1 MPITNGVNLKRES
14 LFTVTFYANNYWRI
28 NLKGESLF
36 TVTFY
41 ANNYWRINLKGES
54 LFTVTFYANNYWR
67 KFEGRKFIYCD
78 ILCQ

>member
-1 MPITNGVNLKRES
+1 MPITTGVNLKRQT
-14 LFTVTFYANNYWRI
+14 LFTVTFYANNYTGV
-28 NLKGESLF
+28 NLKRQTLF

-41 ANNYWRINLKGES
+41 ANNYTGVNLKRQT

-67 KFEGRKFIYCD
+67 KFEAGKFIYCD